1 MDAVF
6 LCGICTKF
14 TSESTEQLER
24 HVTRWR
30 HVEED
35 FGLQQQGEFFICNLC
50 NYQTQ
55 VRSLTPIYKVTIERS
70 PSQLLKKRSRFW
82 TAKLL

>member
-30 HVEED
+30 NVEED

-55 VRSLTPIYKVTIERS
+55 VSTIYTFIHFFG
-70 PSQLLKKRSRFW
+70 KKQKRAKKGRF
-82 TAKLL
+82 